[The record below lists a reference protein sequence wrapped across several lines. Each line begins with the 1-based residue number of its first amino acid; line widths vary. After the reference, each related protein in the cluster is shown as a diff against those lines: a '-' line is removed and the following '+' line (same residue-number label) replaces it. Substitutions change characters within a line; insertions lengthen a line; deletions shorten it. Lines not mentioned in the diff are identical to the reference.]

1 MKGVFSVI
9 RATTRRKGFTLIEL
23 LVVIAI
29 IAVLIGLLLPAVQKV
44 REAAAR
50 MSSSNNLHQMGI
62 ACHNLASN
70 FTGSLP
76 PSIGAFPGG
85 GTVNATI
92 FFHLLPYI
100 EQDNVYK
107 LHLNAGNYTNPAFA
121 NEPIKT
127 YIAPLDSSNPGTA
140 GYTSYASN
148 AAVFGVNVGT
158 ATISYPSA
166 FNLKGTSNTILFIER
181 YANPT
186 GGSTFKSPHTW
197 CEIGVPASR
206 AVFGV
211 NGYGPNWIYATPNT
225 TVTIG
230 GVNGPLFGYT
240 PANLPNTYSTQAF
253 NGTAR
258 TGVSGDATGHG
269 FSAAGLQVAVGD
281 GSVRAISNGMS
292 IQAWSWGCLING
304 AIAGLPPPN
313 SW

>member
-1 MKGVFSVI
+1 MI

-62 ACHNLASN
+62 AVHNMASN
-70 FTGSLP
+70 FGGNIA

-92 FFHLLPYI
+92 FFHLMPYI

-107 LHLNAGNYTNPAFA
+107 LHLTANNYTNPAFA

-186 GGSTFKSPHTW
+186 GGSSFKTPHTW
-197 CEIGVPASR
+197 CEIGPAAR
-206 AVFGV
+206 VVTGT
-211 NGYGPNWIYATPNT
+211 NGYGPSWIYMTPNT
-225 TVTIG
+225 TLTG
-230 GVNGPLFGYT
+230 GVNLPLFGYT
-240 PANLPNTYSTQAF
+240 PANLPNTYSTPPF
-253 NGTAR
+253 SGNVST
-258 TGVSGDATGHG
+258 TVSGDATGHG

-292 IQAWSWGCLING
+292 IQAWSWGCMING